1 MKIFESYIS
10 VDRISKTYNAGTGK
24 VHALNGISFDIHQ
37 GEFIAIMGPSG
48 SGKSTLVSVLG
59 GISHPT
65 KGKIIVDGID
75 VYDLPAERLADFRR
89 EYLGFVFQS
98 FQLVTYLTVCEN
110 VLLPLTVTRYS
121 NAEQKELATS
131 ILEKVGLAAK
141 TNRLP
146 DELSGG
152 EQQRVAIA
160 RALVNQPP
168 IILADEPTGNL
179 DSATSEEIMHLLVKL
194 NDEGQTIIIV
204 THNHDNLK
212 YVNRCIKL
220 VDGQVHQQTEYEC
233 HSLLSKPNRKL
244 TSETY

>member
-1 MKIFESYIS
+1 MEIFETYIH
-10 VDRISKTYNAGTGK
+10 VENITKTYIAGSEK
-24 VHALNGISFDIHQ
+24 VHALDGISFEIHQ

-48 SGKSTLVSVLG
+48 SGKSTLISVLG
-59 GISHPT
+59 AISHPT
-65 KGKIIVDGID
+65 HGQVVVDGID
-75 VYDLPAERLADFRR
+75 VYKLPVEQLADFRR

-98 FQLVTYLTVCEN
+98 FQLVPYLTVCEN
-110 VLLPLTVTRYS
+110 VLLPLTVTGHTNS
-121 NAEQKELATS
+121 EQKQLAAS

-141 TNRLP
+141 ANRLP

-179 DSATSEEIMHLLVKL
+179 DSATSDDIMNLLVRL
-194 NDEGQTIIIV
+194 NGEGQTIIMV

-212 YVNRCIKL
+212 YVSRCIKL
-220 VDGQVHQQTEYEC
+220 VDGRVHHQTDYEC
-233 HSLLSKPNRKL
+233 HGLL
-244 TSETY
+244 T